1 MSQANRLS
9 ELRSSFTLFNSY
21 IINAFKQDVNGNYFF
36 SVDYQ
41 SFTTNSAFINIY
53 ISWEHFLEQSFLGY
67 LVGELTL
74 SGNLLQTYVQP
85 PNAEHANKIL
95 IGTQKYV
102 DWSNP
107 ETIVRLADLYFH
119 NGDPF
124 HTVMNSNKTSLFD
137 LKTIR
142 NSCAHISTTTSAQL
156 TSLAS
161 RLLNVNSTNIQVSD
175 LILSIDPNG
184 NGTDTILDMYMQI
197 LDASAVNISQ

>member
-1 MSQANRLS
+1 MSQQDRLS
-9 ELRSSFTLFNSY
+9 ELRSNFALFNSF
-21 IINAFKQDVNGNYFF
+21 IINSFKQDESGNYIF

-41 SFTTNSAFINIY
+41 SFTVQSAFINFY
-53 ISWEHFLEQSFLGY
+53 ICWEHFLEQSFLGY
-67 LVGELTL
+67 LVGDLTL
-74 SGNLLQTYVQP
+74 SGNIIHTYVQP
-85 PNAEHANKIL
+85 PNLEHANKIL
-95 IGTQKYV
+95 IGTQRYV

-107 ETIVRLADLYFH
+107 EIIVKLADLYFI

-124 HTVMNSNKTSLFD
+124 HTVMNSIKTSLFD

-142 NSCAHISTTTSAQL
+142 NSCAHISTTTSTQL
-156 TSLAS
+156 ASLAS
-161 RLLNVNSTNIQVSD
+161 RLLNVNTTNIQVSN